1 MARRRDPLDFDAV
14 SRQLLR
20 ALRGSRSQVA
30 FSRRLGHR
38 SNVAANWEAGRR
50 FPRAMGFFRA
60 CLRVD
65 TDVVEALEAF
75 HPRAAVMWSTDGVH
89 PWLRALCGEV
99 SRAELARRT
108 GLSAQQVGRFLRGD
122 ADPRLPELLRLVQGA
137 TGRVEDLVLSLVG
150 AARLPALEEVIR
162 GKHALQELLHHEP
175 QVAATL
181 VASGVEP
188 EGPDQVPRIA
198 ARLDRPEDEVRRH
211 LELIADAR
219 GRGLTLA
226 LPRDGDALQRTRKHW
241 AQVARDR
248 LDNPRDGDRF
258 AFNLFTVRRE
268 DADEVVALQTRY
280 FRALRSF
287 AADSSPAEEAVLVV
301 MHTVRF

>member
-1 MARRRDPLDFDAV
+1 MAAPPALDLIAV

-20 ALRGSRSQVA
+20 ALRGERSQVA
-30 FSRRLGHR
+30 FSRRLRHR

-50 FPRAMGFFRA
+50 FPRSHAFFHA
-60 CLRVD
+60 CERSG
-65 TDVVEALEAF
+65 TDVPAALAAF
-75 HPRAAVMWSTDGVH
+75 HPRAAQAWSAEAVH
-89 PWLRALCGEV
+89 PWLQALCGEV
-99 SRAELARRT
+99 TQAELARRT
-108 GLSAQQVGRFLRGD
+108 TLSAQQVGRFLRGD
-122 ADPRLPELLRLVQGA
+122 AEPRLPELLELVQGA
-137 TGRVEDLVLSLVG
+137 TGRVEDLALCLVG
-150 AARLPALEEVIR
+150 DARMPALERVLA
-162 GKHALQELLHHEP
+162 GKEALQQLLHREP

-188 EGPDQVPRIA
+188 PGPDQVARLA
-198 ARLDRPEDEVRRH
+198 ARLGRPEDEVHRH

-226 LPRDGDALQRTRKHW
+226 LPRDGEALQRTRRHW

-248 LDNPRDGDRF
+248 LDEPREGDRF

-268 DADEVVALQTRY
+268 DADEIIALQTRY
-280 FRALRSF
+280 FRALQSL
-287 AADSSPAEEAVLVV
+287 AAASSPAEEAVLVV